1 MIGSVDMGIARS
13 SKRTSAIKPFRV
25 RRSQQAAPV
34 SFYWWPITEAKIRR
48 AAQKLVDELRPEKI
62 ILFGSFA
69 YGQPTI
75 DSDVDLLIIVNS
87 NLRPHARSM
96 QASEVLSPRPFPV
109 DLIVRTP
116 AEIVDRLK
124 VGDCFVEE
132 IVTKGKVLY
141 ERTSRR

>member
-1 MIGSVDMGIARS
+1 VNVGIA
-13 SKRTSAIKPFRV
+13 KTSTQASIIKPFRV
-25 RRSQQAAPV
+25 RRSEQQAPA
-34 SFYWWPITEAKIRR
+34 SFYWWPITAAKIRR
-48 AAQKLVDELRPEKI
+48 AAQKLVDELQPEKI

-75 DSDVDLLIIVNS
+75 DSDVDLLIIMRTH
-87 NLRPHARSM
+87 LRPHAHSM

-116 AEIVDRLK
+116 VEITERLK
-124 VGDCFVEE
+124 IGDCFIEE

-141 ERTSRR
+141 ERPSRR

>member
-1 MIGSVDMGIARS
+1 MGIARTS
-13 SKRTSAIKPFRV
+13 PPTSAIKPFRV
-25 RRSQQAAPV
+25 RRSTQVAPA

-48 AAQKLVDELRPEKI
+48 AAQKLVDELQPEKI

-69 YGQPTI
+69 YGRPTI
-75 DSDVDLLIIVNS
+75 DSDVDLLIIMNTR
-87 NLRPHARSM
+87 LRPHARSM

-116 AEIVDRLK
+116 AEIAERLRVK
-124 VGDCFVEE
+124 DCFIEE

-141 ERTSRR
+141 ERTPRR

>member
-1 MIGSVDMGIARS
+1 MGVARTS
-13 SKRTSAIKPFRV
+13 NQASAIKPFRV
-25 RRSQQAAPV
+25 RRSTEIVPA
-34 SFYWWPITEAKIRR
+34 SFYWWPITAAKIRR
-48 AAQKLVDELRPEKI
+48 AAQQLVDALQPEKI

-75 DSDVDLLIIVNS
+75 DSDVDLLIIMNTK
-87 NLRPHARSM
+87 LRPHARSM

-116 AEIVDRLK
+116 AEIAERLRVK
-124 VGDCFVEE
+124 DCFIEE

-141 ERTSRR
+141 ERAPRR